1 MDGGVAVKAYLNIV
15 MINNKQWNKEII
27 NGWWCSCKGIV
38 KYSYDK

>member
-1 MDGGVAVKAYLNIV
+1 MDGGVAVKAQLNIV

-27 NGWWCSCKGIV
+27 NGWWCGCKGVV